1 MPDEDLLKFSDLD
14 EVVSLDN
21 DDLFA
26 LSHVNSSSETGYT
39 SIASKVSQ
47 VGAKVNESVTYSNL
61 QTTSKTIVGAINEVR
76 QAAGGGT
83 TITGTLTAGNTT
95 LTLTNAA
102 ITTTAIYFFF
112 TNKFGV
118 VPTDCTVSTGS
129 MTLTF
134 DEQSV
139 DIGVMVEV
147 R

>member
-1 MPDEDLLKFSDLD
+1 MPDEDLLHFSDLS

-26 LSHVNSSSETGYT
+26 LAHVNGSSETGYA
-39 SIASKVSQ
+39 SIASKITQ
-47 VGAKVNESVTYSNL
+47 VGAKINESVTYSNL

-83 TITGTLTAGNTT
+83 TITGTLIAGNTT

-102 ITTTAIYFFF
+102 ITTTAKYFFF
-112 TNKFGV
+112 TDTFV
-118 VPTDCTVSTGS
+118 VTPIDCTVSTGS

-134 DEQSV
+134 NEQSV
-139 DIGVMVEV
+139 DVGVMVEV